1 MADRHV
7 LTAFAALA
15 ARAGSD
21 AGFRARLVADP
32 HAAARGAGI
41 DLAPDVRVRFVEKPE
56 GLDHLIVL
64 PDLSVA
70 PAELSDAELEAVSGG
85 LDGTC
90 GVTCIGGA
98 SNTNCTQQTTQCSYN
113 TSTITKYDGEV

>member
-32 HAAARGAGI
+32 HAAAREAGVG
-41 DLAPDVRVRFVEKPE
+41 LPPSVRVRFVEKPA
-56 GLDHLIVL
+56 GLDHLVVL
-64 PDLSVA
+64 PGLSAA
-70 PAELSDAELEAVSGG
+70 PAELSLADLEAVAGG
-85 LDGTC
+85 EC
-90 GVTCIGGA
+90 GVTCMQANSDCI
-98 SNTNCTQQTTQCSYN
+98 NTKSGL
-113 TSTITKYDGEV
+113 YDDMSL